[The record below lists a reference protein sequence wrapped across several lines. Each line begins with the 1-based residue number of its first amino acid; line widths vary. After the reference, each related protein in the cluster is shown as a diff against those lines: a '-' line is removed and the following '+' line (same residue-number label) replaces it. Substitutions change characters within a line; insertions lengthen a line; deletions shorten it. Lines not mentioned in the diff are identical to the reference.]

1 MSSCTQLFADPLLP
15 HDNMTSYCK
24 SLMSYAKAHHRH
36 VKEVLQIQIQRI
48 LLVMVR
54 SLVIGYSGNIIRE
67 KQLLIPLGKDL
78 T

>member
-1 MSSCTQLFADPLLP
+1 MSSCIQLFADPLLP
-15 HDNMTSYCK
+15 HDNMTSYYK
-24 SLMSYAKAHHRH
+24 SLMSYAKAYHQ
-36 VKEVLQIQIQRI
+36 VKEVLQIQIQRT

-67 KQLLIPLGKDL
+67 KQLLISLGKDL